1 MNAEINYRELAEL
14 VFKAMNSCDFDTF
27 ETVITEDVV
36 FDFPGAGRAEGDR
49 RSLLL
54 MRSIIRKFPK
64 LHFDVTETIVE
75 GNRACVIWTNEG
87 EDLQGN
93 SYSNSGATF
102 IHFSA
107 DKICFLSDYFKDT
120 SFIQSS

>member
-1 MNAEINYRELAEL
+1 MKTETNLRELAEL
-14 VFKAMNSCDFDTF
+14 VFKAMNARDFDIF
-27 ETVITEDVV
+27 ETVITDDVV

-54 MRSIIRKFPK
+54 MRSILRKFPK
-64 LHFDVTETIVE
+64 LHFTVTESIVE

-93 SYSNSGATF
+93 AYSNSGATF
-102 IHFSA
+102 LHFR
-107 DKICFLSDYFKDT
+107 DNKICSLSDYFKDT